1 MILVTGATGTVSP
14 QVIRELIGQN
24 TKFRAGVH
32 NRPLEIDG
40 VETCYIDYDQP
51 ETLVPAFHDVHA
63 VFLVLPSAFNGRAM
77 LTAAR
82 NTIDVARRTGVEHI
96 VKLSAYGAGDE
107 GYTHARWHRR
117 VEREIERSGL
127 AWTFLRPNMIM
138 QTVLDDWGE
147 SIRTENVFC
156 YPVEDG
162 YAPVDARDV
171 ARVAAHVLT
180 ESGHVGKAYEL
191 TGPATISLDE
201 MAETFTHVLDRSIR
215 YVPISHED
223 YWQSLLDS
231 GVSEEMAEAYID
243 VHQYVRS
250 VPSTVT
256 SSVRD
261 VTGREPTSFE
271 EFCCDHASALTAPS

>member
-1 MILVTGATGTVSP
+1 MILVAGATGTVGSL
-14 QVIRELIGQN
+14 VIRELIDQN
-24 TKFRAGVH
+24 AEFRAGVH
-32 NRPLEIDG
+32 NRPLGING

-51 ETLVPAFHDVHA
+51 ETLVSALQDVHA
-63 VFLVLPSAFNGRAM
+63 MFLVLPIVFDGRAM

-82 NTIDVARRTGVEHI
+82 NTVDAARRTGVEHI

-147 SIRTENVFC
+147 SIRTENVFY

-162 YAPVDARDV
+162 YAPIDARDI

-180 ESGHVGKAYEL
+180 EPGHEGKAYEL
-191 TGPATISLDE
+191 TGPTVLPLEE
-201 MAETFTHVLDRSIR
+201 MAETFTHVLGRTIR
-215 YVPISHED
+215 YRPISDED
-223 YWQSLLDS
+223 YRQSLLDM
-231 GVSEEMAEAYID
+231 GLSEAMAEAYIN

-261 VTGREPTSFE
+261 VTGNEPISFE
-271 EFCCDHASALTAPS
+271 EFCRDHASALVVPS